1 MPSVLL
7 FSSLENEQKNANEPD
22 AFPDVYLT
30 LGAPGDN
37 LVIPLSTVCGR
48 PLSFDL
54 NLVMK
59 EDVKFR
65 HRSPSHSSPRK
76 NNSRLPSPNKGAT
89 GKAHPT
95 CSHEQGNL
103 VTSHNSADVNSS
115 PTEKTH
121 LEKGM
126 AQEGQKGKGELGKV
140 REKAQHGKG
149 KGAVKKDMKKSGK

>member
-7 FSSLENEQKNANEPD
+7 FSPLTNEQKNANEPD

-37 LVIPLSTVCGR
+37 LVIPLSSVCGR

-76 NNSRLPSPNKGAT
+76 NNSPNKGAT

-95 CSHEQGNL
+95 CSQEQGKL
-103 VTSHNSADVNSS
+103 VTSHISADVNSFS
-115 PTEKTH
+115 LTEKTQ